1 MCKLDESIKE
11 LADYI
16 DVDKMLNATG
26 VVPFWIKDTDFRF
39 LRYNQAMI
47 DVLYPSAQFE
57 DLKNKADWEY
67 FESIG
72 YSKAEVQHIKCG
84 CKMSDED
91 VLRGSASSQ
100 KYFEFVKTTDN
111 RELWLLTTKVRI
123 PPTTKREKA
132 KGIYGT
138 AIIFDAAPKIIQ
150 SGILKIEK
158 LTESCYKILE

>member
-1 MCKLDESIKE
+1 MCKLDESIKA
-11 LADYI
+11 LADYV
-16 DVDKMLNATG
+16 DVDRMLNATG
-26 VVPFWIKDTDFRF
+26 VAPFWIKDTNLRF

-47 DVLYPSAQFE
+47 DILYPTAKFD

-67 FESIG
+67 FESVG
-72 YSKAEVQHIKCG
+72 YSKEEVQSIKDG

-91 VLRGSASSQ
+91 VLQGEAPSQ
-100 KYFEFVKTTDN
+100 KYFEFVKSTDGK
-111 RELWLLTTKVRI
+111 ELWLLTTKVKI
-123 PPTTKREKA
+123 PPTKKKEKA

-138 AIIFDAAPKIIQ
+138 AIIFEAAPKIIE